1 MAIHNPHWFKSGV
14 QESLDDETNTREAQ
28 DNNVECFKVV
38 LHCRTY
44 SRATKLP
51 IHVSGLWNYRN
62 SSQFTILFGQDS
74 LKICTI

>member
-51 IHVSGLWNYRN
+51 IHVSGL
-62 SSQFTILFGQDS
+62 
-74 LKICTI
+74 